1 MTGQSLG
8 LIETVG
14 LAAAIAAADAAVKSA
29 NVSLVGYELTKGGG
43 LVTVKLE
50 GEVGAINA
58 AVAAAIVAAGKV
70 GQVYG
75 HRVIA
80 RTAQHIASLIHSA
93 ETIGQ
98 APAQQAPATPAS
110 DKIPVVNVEPD
121 LATSCLENEEAAP
134 QPTAAEAPPAVEP
147 PAAKPEPD
155 GAKKNT
161 RPTAK
166 KGGNK

>member
-58 AVAAAIVAAGKV
+58 AVAAAIVAAGKI

-80 RTAQHIASLIHSA
+80 RTAQHIAGLVHSA
-93 ETIGQ
+93 ETIG
-98 APAQQAPATPAS
+98 PALAQEAPATPAN

-121 LATSCLENEEAAP
+121 TAISCLDSEEPAP
-134 QPTAAEAPPAVEP
+134 QSTAPEAPPAVEP
-147 PAAKPEPD
+147 PATEPEPD
-155 GAKKNT
+155 GTKKNS
-161 RPTAK
+161 RSAAK